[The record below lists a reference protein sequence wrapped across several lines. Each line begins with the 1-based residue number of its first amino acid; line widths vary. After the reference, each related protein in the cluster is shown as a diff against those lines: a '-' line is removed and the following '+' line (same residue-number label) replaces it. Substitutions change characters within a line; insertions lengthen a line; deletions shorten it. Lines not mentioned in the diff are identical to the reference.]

1 MAELFLTIGTG
12 LKWAGFA
19 LSPLFLLPFA
29 HLVAPAIFAR
39 PSKTLIAVLDRI
51 SDTAQSVAVWLA
63 GLMVLTQILVII
75 GRYIFDWSA
84 SWATEII
91 IYSFAGL
98 FLFAA
103 SSALKNDAHVRVDI
117 FRENMSP
124 RQKAGIDMAGI
135 YLFLIPI
142 CLLVLWSSISPS
154 FIRSWLQFEGSRES
168 DGLPIYFLFRTFVPT
183 FGILLMLQALGEA
196 LKASLIIRGK
206 SEADTPAPMQEEP
219 V

>member
-12 LKWAGFA
+12 LKWAGFV

-29 HLVAPAIFAR
+29 NLVAPAIFAR
-39 PSKTLIAVLDRI
+39 PSKTLIAALDRI
-51 SDTAQSVAVWLA
+51 SDAAQSVAVWLA

-75 GRYIFDWSA
+75 GRYVFDWSA

-117 FRENMSP
+117 FRENMDP

-168 DGLPIYFLFRTFVPT
+168 DGLPIYFLFRTLVPT
-183 FGILLMLQALGEA
+183 FGILLLLQALGEA

-206 SEADTPAPMQEEP
+206 NGAEIPASIQEEP

>member
-12 LKWAGFA
+12 LKWAGFV

-29 HLVAPAIFAR
+29 HLVAPTIFAR
-39 PSKTLIAVLDRI
+39 PSKTLIVALDRI
-51 SDTAQSVAVWLA
+51 SGAAQSVAVWLA
-63 GLMVLTQILVII
+63 GLMVITQILVII

-117 FRENMSP
+117 FRENMSS

-135 YLFLIPI
+135 YIFLIPI

-168 DGLPIYFLFRTFVPT
+168 DGLPIYFLFRTLVPT
-183 FGILLMLQALGEA
+183 FGILLLLQALGEA

-206 SEADTPAPMQEEP
+206 NGAEIPASIQEEP